1 MPGERTK
8 ILVTGATGY
17 IGGAVVDKFLARPD
31 APSLDIRAVV
41 RSPEKG
47 EKLKAFGITPI
58 IGSHDDEDL
67 MVKAASQV
75 DVVLAM
81 ADSDDLAAA
90 KATLKGLKKRFEE
103 TGKQPIL
110 INTSGTGTLA
120 DDAAGMY
127 TTDTVYDDADPDQI
141 ETLPYTKIHRNVDL
155 EIVAADKEGIAYVC
169 CVEGPLHLVSPGYIR
184 SYIILPSTIYSIAQ
198 GPLYE
203 ARISNPHSIQVP
215 ALIKAA
221 IDRRQAGM
229 VGNGVNVW
237 PNVDIHELAD
247 LYSILYNSIIKNPD
261 GTGHGRE
268 GYYFGANGEHSLL
281 DVCRSIGEA
290 LVDLG
295 IATSP
300 KPTSFTKEEIDK
312 YFGGSNFSENNS
324 RCRANRSKSIGW
336 QPKKTTE
343 DLLKSIRPEVQ
354 AMTNMTSRPSN

>member
-141 ETLPYTKIHRNVDL
+141 ETLPYTKIHRDVDL
-155 EIVAADKEGIAYVC
+155 EIVAADKV
-169 CVEGPLHLVSPGYIR
+169 
-184 SYIILPSTIYSIAQ
+184 
-198 GPLYE
+198 
-203 ARISNPHSIQVP
+203 
-215 ALIKAA
+215 
-221 IDRRQAGM
+221 
-229 VGNGVNVW
+229 
-237 PNVDIHELAD
+237 
-247 LYSILYNSIIKNPD
+247 
-261 GTGHGRE
+261 
-268 GYYFGANGEHSLL
+268 
-281 DVCRSIGEA
+281 
-290 LVDLG
+290 
-295 IATSP
+295 
-300 KPTSFTKEEIDK
+300 
-312 YFGGSNFSENNS
+312 
-324 RCRANRSKSIGW
+324 
-336 QPKKTTE
+336 
-343 DLLKSIRPEVQ
+343 
-354 AMTNMTSRPSN
+354 